1 MLSLQARL
9 GLLLIVVPVLYEL
22 NQPKKCHDNVL
33 SQLAGSWEADIRAPR
48 RRVSRVAVG
57 VNANLD
63 LVVSATQLLEALGL
77 SPGQPVDHT
86 HLASAVDL
94 QEQVA
99 YSMLHCAGT
108 ERVFT
113 SQAEFQKVVTAAR
126 SLPHEH
132 FVGGNA
138 ALMAQKIQQ
147 TMPDMQVHTHTHT
160 HNGGTIFSLC
170 PVR

>member
-1 MLSLQARL
+1 MQTRSHYFKYMYISPLPS
-9 GLLLIVVPVLYEL
+9 
-22 NQPKKCHDNVL
+22 
-33 SQLAGSWEADIRAPR
+33 
-48 RRVSRVAVG
+48 

-126 SLPHEH
+126 SLPHEVRQSPNLVNNMH
-132 FVGGNA
+132 SNPSIHPGFTPCVV
-138 ALMAQKIQQ
+138 QWCPSRTSIC
-147 TMPDMQVHTHTHT
+147 TH
-160 HNGGTIFSLC
+160 C
-170 PVR
+170 VV